1 MSYPPRSTKYNRLVE
16 AQTDSVINLN
26 WRSGT
31 EHSFSFTYLQTTT
44 MAPSSPQVEA
54 KSLASVPDPKPI
66 TIACPHCGQNLGSGP
81 INSNSELISEAFPLD
96 AVPVVI
102 PPGPLVAENEPRMSP
117 LEELRLLK
125 CQIADI
131 PRICVAVSRGD
142 LSQKLTVQVQGVF
155 MTQVKGVINDM
166 VRFPQYPPSNSYSD
180 GKRLGIG

>member
-1 MSYPPRSTKYNRLVE
+1 MPYPSRSTKYNRLVE
-16 AQTDSVINLN
+16 AQTDSVMNLN

-31 EHSFSFTYLQTTT
+31 EYSFSFTYLQTTT
-44 MAPSSPQVEA
+44 MAPPSPQVEA
-54 KSLASVPDPKPI
+54 TSLASVPDPKPT
-66 TIACPHCGQNLGSGP
+66 TIACPHCGHDLGSGP
-81 INSNSELISEAFPLD
+81 INSNSEPISEAFPLD

-131 PRICVAVSRGD
+131 PRICVAVARGD

-155 MTQVKGVINDM
+155 MTQVKSVINDM
-166 VRFPQYPPSNSYSD
+166 VRFPQYPPSDSYSD
-180 GKRLGIG
+180 GKRLRIG